1 MGPRRSQ
8 RFERS
13 DIPMVKL
20 IVSDID
26 GTLIPYGEKALPQTL
41 FPLIHRLRRAG
52 VLFCP
57 ASGRQFHSL
66 RKLFAP
72 VAEDLAFLCENGAA
86 IFGPGTEED
95 APLLSKTP
103 MPRADAL
110 ALSRDI
116 IAAPGCQVLISG
128 RNVSYVC
135 GCGDDFIH
143 RMEDFHGNLV
153 QRVERVEEI
162 GEDILKIAVFCPNGL
177 DQPKKLLGPRW
188 GRPYHMAEAGPE
200 WLDFTL
206 ADKGKGLRGLC
217 TALGVDLSETVA
229 FGDNWNDTP
238 MLETAGIGYLMAGAA
253 PALREKFPNQC
264 ASVLTVLENILK
276 EIGA

>member
-1 MGPRRSQ
+1 MS
-8 RFERS
+8 
-13 DIPMVKL
+13 
-20 IVSDID
+20 
-26 GTLIPYGEKALPQTL
+26 
-41 FPLIHRLRRAG
+41 
-52 VLFCP
+52 
-57 ASGRQFHSL
+57 ASG
-66 RKLFAP
+66 
-72 VAEDLAFLCENGAA
+72 
-86 IFGPGTEED
+86 IFGEE
-95 APLLSKTP
+95 
-103 MPRADAL
+103 RAQQVVEVGRIAL
-110 ALSRDI
+110 ADE
-116 IAAPGCQVLISG
+116 VLRQRVNNARQQLR

-200 WLDFTL
+200 WLGFTL

-229 FGDNWNDTP
+229 FGDNWNDAP
-238 MLETAGIGYLMAGAA
+238 MLEAAGIGYLMAGAA

>member
-1 MGPRRSQ
+1 
-8 RFERS
+8 
-13 DIPMVKL
+13 MVKL

-26 GTLIPYGEKALPQTL
+26 GTLIPYGEKALPDAL

-72 VAEDLAFLCENGAA
+72 VADELAFLCENGAA
-86 IFGPGTEED
+86 IFGPGTEEE

-135 GCGDDFIH
+135 GCGDDFIR
-143 RMEDFHGNLV
+143 RMENFHGNLV
-153 QRVERVEEI
+153 QRVEQVEDI
-162 GEDILKIAVFCPNGL
+162 GEDILKIAASCSNGL
-177 DQPKKLLGPRW
+177 DEPKI
-188 GRPYHMAEAGPE
+188 HNA
-200 WLDFTL
+200 
-206 ADKGKGLRGLC
+206 
-217 TALGVDLSETVA
+217 
-229 FGDNWNDTP
+229 
-238 MLETAGIGYLMAGAA
+238 
-253 PALREKFPNQC
+253 
-264 ASVLTVLENILK
+264 
-276 EIGA
+276 

>member
-1 MGPRRSQ
+1 
-8 RFERS
+8 
-13 DIPMVKL
+13 MVKL

-206 ADKGKGLRGLC
+206 ADKGVGIRALC
-217 TALGVDLSETVA
+217 RALDIGPEEVMA
-229 FGDNWNDTP
+229 FGDNYNDVP
-238 MLETAGIGYLMAGAA
+238 MLDAVGHPHLMASAA
-253 PALREKFPNQC
+253 DALRRRYPSQC
-264 ASVLTVLENILK
+264 GWVEDVLETML
-276 EIGA
+276 

>member
-1 MGPRRSQ
+1 
-8 RFERS
+8 
-13 DIPMVKL
+13 MVKL

-26 GTLIPYGEKALPQTL
+26 GTLIPYGEKALPDAL

-72 VAEDLAFLCENGAA
+72 VADELAFLCENGAA
-86 IFGPGTEED
+86 IFGPGTEEE

-110 ALSRDI
+110 ALSYDI
-116 IAAPGCQVLISG
+116 MAVPKCQVLISG

-135 GCGDDFIH
+135 GCGDDFIR
-143 RMEDFHGNLV
+143 RMENFHGNLV
-153 QRVERVEEI
+153 RRVARVEDI
-162 GEDILKIAVFCPNGL
+162 GEDILKIAAFCSDGL
-177 DQPKKLLGPRW
+177 DNPKRALASRW
-188 GRPYHMAEAGPE
+188 EAPYHMAEAGPE

-217 TALGVDLSETVA
+217 AALNVDLSETVV
-229 FGDNWNDTP
+229 FGDNWNDAP
-238 MLETAGIGYLMAGAA
+238 MLEIAGTGYLMEGAA

-264 ASVLTVLENILK
+264 ASVLTVLEDILK
-276 EIGA
+276 EMGA